1 MGISEK
7 IAYLKG
13 LMEGMNVDTESN
25 EGKLFA
31 AVVDV
36 LDEIALEV
44 EDLTDEVMELGD
56 GLDVISDD
64 LSDVEDI
71 VYDEWDDDDDD
82 EETRK
87 TRTTRKRSATPPPA
101 PSARRRSSSTTP
113 CSRTARSFAR
123 TAARSWSSTSPIWPT
138 PRTRIRTRSKSA
150 KRNAQP
156 FGCAFFLC
164 FFQNGRLATSTMVS
178 SIPWICGVR
187 TLFL

>member
-71 VYDEWDDDDDD
+71 VYDEWDDDEED
-82 EETRK
+82 EEEECYA
-87 TRTTRKRSATPPPA
+87 TTCPECEEEIFFDDTMLEDGEIICPNCGAKLEFDLSDLAD
-101 PSARRRSSSTTP
+101 
-113 CSRTARSFAR
+113 
-123 TAARSWSSTSPIWPT
+123 AAD
-138 PRTRIRTRSKSA
+138 KD
-150 KRNAQP
+150 KDEE
-156 FGCAFFLC
+156 
-164 FFQNGRLATSTMVS
+164 
-178 SIPWICGVR
+178 
-187 TLFL
+187 

>member
-71 VYDEWDDDDDD
+71 VYDDDEDD
-82 EETRK
+82 EEDEEEECYA
-87 TRTTRKRSATPPPA
+87 TTCPECEEEIFFDDTMLEDGEIICPNCGAKLEFDLSDLAD
-101 PSARRRSSSTTP
+101 
-113 CSRTARSFAR
+113 
-123 TAARSWSSTSPIWPT
+123 AAD
-138 PRTRIRTRSKSA
+138 KD
-150 KRNAQP
+150 KDEE
-156 FGCAFFLC
+156 
-164 FFQNGRLATSTMVS
+164 
-178 SIPWICGVR
+178 
-187 TLFL
+187 

>member
-31 AVVDV
+31 A
-36 LDEIALEV
+36 V

-71 VYDEWDDDDDD
+71 VYDEWDDDDHDEDD
-82 EETRK
+82 EEDEEDEEEECY
-87 TRTTRKRSATPPPA
+87 TTTCPECEEEIFFDDTMLEDGEIICPN
-101 PSARRRSSSTTP
+101 
-113 CSRTARSFAR
+113 CG
-123 TAARSWSSTSPIWPT
+123 
-138 PRTRIRTRSKSA
+138 A
-150 KRNAQP
+150 KVA
-156 FGCAFFLC
+156 G
-164 FFQNGRLATSTMVS
+164 
-178 SIPWICGVR
+178 
-187 TLFL
+187 

>member
-71 VYDEWDDDDDD
+71 VYDDDDDD
-82 EETRK
+82 EEDEEEECYA
-87 TRTTRKRSATPPPA
+87 TTCPECEEEIFFDDTMLEDGEIICPNCGAKLEFDLSDLAD
-101 PSARRRSSSTTP
+101 
-113 CSRTARSFAR
+113 
-123 TAARSWSSTSPIWPT
+123 AADED
-138 PRTRIRTRSKSA
+138 KD
-150 KRNAQP
+150 KE
-156 FGCAFFLC
+156 
-164 FFQNGRLATSTMVS
+164 
-178 SIPWICGVR
+178 
-187 TLFL
+187 

>member
-64 LSDVEDI
+64 LSDVED
-71 VYDEWDDDDDD
+71 VVFDEDDYEELDDEDDEDEDD
-82 EETRK
+82 EEECYA
-87 TRTTRKRSATPPPA
+87 TTCPECEEEIFFDDSVLEDGKVECPNCGATLEFDPA
-101 PSARRRSSSTTP
+101 DLVEDEEE
-113 CSRTARSFAR
+113 
-123 TAARSWSSTSPIWPT
+123 
-138 PRTRIRTRSKSA
+138 KDD
-150 KRNAQP
+150 
-156 FGCAFFLC
+156 
-164 FFQNGRLATSTMVS
+164 
-178 SIPWICGVR
+178 
-187 TLFL
+187 

>member
-64 LSDVEDI
+64 LSDVEYI
-71 VYDEWDDDDDD
+71 VYDDDDDDDD
-82 EETRK
+82 EDDEEEECYA
-87 TRTTRKRSATPPPA
+87 TTCPECEEEIFFDDTMLEDGEIICPNCGAKLEFDLSDLAD
-101 PSARRRSSSTTP
+101 
-113 CSRTARSFAR
+113 
-123 TAARSWSSTSPIWPT
+123 AADED
-138 PRTRIRTRSKSA
+138 KDEE
-150 KRNAQP
+150 
-156 FGCAFFLC
+156 
-164 FFQNGRLATSTMVS
+164 
-178 SIPWICGVR
+178 
-187 TLFL
+187 

>member
-82 EETRK
+82 DDEEEECYA
-87 TRTTRKRSATPPPA
+87 TTCPECEEEIFFDDTMLEDGEIICPNCGAKLEFDLSELAD
-101 PSARRRSSSTTP
+101 
-113 CSRTARSFAR
+113 
-123 TAARSWSSTSPIWPT
+123 AAADAADED
-138 PRTRIRTRSKSA
+138 KDEE
-150 KRNAQP
+150 
-156 FGCAFFLC
+156 
-164 FFQNGRLATSTMVS
+164 
-178 SIPWICGVR
+178 
-187 TLFL
+187 

>member
-82 EETRK
+82 DEDDEEDEGEECYA
-87 TRTTRKRSATPPPA
+87 TTCPECEEEIFFDDTMLEDGEIICPNCCAKLEFDLSDLAD
-101 PSARRRSSSTTP
+101 
-113 CSRTARSFAR
+113 
-123 TAARSWSSTSPIWPT
+123 AADED
-138 PRTRIRTRSKSA
+138 KDEE
-150 KRNAQP
+150 
-156 FGCAFFLC
+156 
-164 FFQNGRLATSTMVS
+164 
-178 SIPWICGVR
+178 
-187 TLFL
+187 

>member
-82 EETRK
+82 DEEDEEDEEEECYA
-87 TRTTRKRSATPPPA
+87 TTCPECEEEIFFDDSVLEDGKVECPNCGATLEFDPA
-101 PSARRRSSSTTP
+101 DLVEDEEE
-113 CSRTARSFAR
+113 
-123 TAARSWSSTSPIWPT
+123 
-138 PRTRIRTRSKSA
+138 KDD
-150 KRNAQP
+150 
-156 FGCAFFLC
+156 
-164 FFQNGRLATSTMVS
+164 
-178 SIPWICGVR
+178 
-187 TLFL
+187 

>member
-7 IAYLKG
+7 VAYLKG

-71 VYDEWDDDDDD
+71 VYDDDDDD
-82 EETRK
+82 EEDEEEECYA
-87 TRTTRKRSATPPPA
+87 TTCPECEEEIFFDDTMLEDGEIICPNCGAKLEFDLSDLAD
-101 PSARRRSSSTTP
+101 
-113 CSRTARSFAR
+113 
-123 TAARSWSSTSPIWPT
+123 AADED
-138 PRTRIRTRSKSA
+138 KDEE
-150 KRNAQP
+150 
-156 FGCAFFLC
+156 
-164 FFQNGRLATSTMVS
+164 
-178 SIPWICGVR
+178 
-187 TLFL
+187 